1 MKSHFHVRLAG
12 GSPWGFRIQG
22 GRQARQP
29 VRISSLTRGGKAALG
44 GIREGDVLDAI
55 NGKTVVSLTQT
66 EAHQLIQ
73 ATGDT
78 LNLTL
83 RREEN
88 FPAKGM
94 FKSST
99 TIEVNDESKATHI
112 TANTLPTSTNSTETC
127 ATTIVINTSSKPSL
141 TRSNGTHSPSSVS
154 MTTTKL
160 ASLADQ
166 RNMEE
171 RILSHPAATTG
182 NYTPMNITIT
192 SASRKESLSG
202 VPAGPT
208 FKATGPKAVWM
219 PGRSPQNTM
228 ETNQRKAHDQE
239 RFEERSGPTLPPQLR
254 SVRLNVGEDV
264 QNKNP
269 KAKETH
275 QKYFTPEE
283 TFAWKAPQ
291 NPQSSLPT
299 VNSSTNQENDPS
311 REKDLQNPFPLTN
324 KSEPQ
329 TGNSS
334 QLHYFQDPAGIS
346 YNKPMGHM
354 PRGAIYIDHKLN
366 SKEEEEELPKDA
378 VLIDQKVI
386 IEGDKIHTD
395 SYYGIPTQEVTST
408 TVNIKAPSKYEFI
421 GPLEKGIPVG
431 LRTNVKKEHASDWY
445 KSMFRSLHKSEEPNR
460 DDFMTMR
467 YRKRTGQTSH
477 AGGYMSEPEF
487 DRDDEYSHRSK
498 YATLDYRRHPVRE
511 ISLGSKSRTLPHA
524 THQNN
529 PYLPPPSP
537 KASTEVYKNQPRS
550 IAEYEPGHSSLAERE
565 TKLEEDST
573 PVQFASQYLS
583 PQDKPKSLNYYTD
596 GYESDSTLV
605 RKMGKYPPL
614 GTRQQRYWYR
624 DFQQEAS
631 PKERCQEAFTTTFHV
646 SLGTILTPSVVV
658 PLQNHSQIH
667 RSLNIN
673 EQHSGNIL
681 INKSSSL
688 KPSVRNFGQPL
699 HHSSPKSE
707 TVVSKRKGKQ
717 PCKQMLLKD
726 RQTPQQS
733 GVSEVVPSPQ
743 PPSRTSSRWNPVL
756 IKWSKVKLSD
766 RKNPWLLSG
775 DKPLKPQ
782 SKEPASTKSSKSF
795 FKSSVSFAK
804 STSANNSPSSL
815 FRRTLS
821 VASKK
826 LKKQP
831 KVTELQKSMNKALE
845 ASTIPEVYSSDVTSS
860 EEMHIA
866 HTDSGLTL
874 EKETTNKECTDNEGK
889 VLQIVLDKNKN
900 SEISAACEVS
910 DSRKELSTG
919 ITCNN
924 RNNEG
929 LYLGNENFD
938 ISKESRSTFSSD
950 HTVSSQNDL
959 GYSEKQSP
967 ISELDNSF
975 SSIETGYHSL
985 IEGGNKSPNQG
996 QLISSLQLSW
1006 TDNENQVLG
1015 EESVAKKNVDDS
1027 SFIQQKNIPV
1037 KDKIDMSLTV
1047 KDGPFK
1053 PESSPCRPLDL
1064 ICTSK
1069 VKELANKLDVFF
1081 SGEQGLKMQ
1090 SQKNVSSMKQ
1100 IYLVSDDDH
1109 KFLKTN
1115 SNLQATNSEFT
1126 CERDKVNKQ
1135 MFPTINQKLQDI
1147 NALSDFE
1154 KDGIDKQKLLDID
1167 QNLETLNERPSSG
1180 KVKVEYELY
1189 KSDMDIHKI
1198 IPYSDCEE
1206 HDEERQDLPDT
1217 DHVKVKTELEFM
1229 NTDPNL
1235 QTTCTKYNSG
1245 KNKTDKQ
1252 ETFMENL
1259 MHKSQE
1265 KINLEKAKEARQQL
1279 NFVGSNTRAISFENN
1294 LKNEIHINLKGGGG
1308 IEILSPNHRTKS
1320 DILTLKSGLETNQN
1334 SLDLSHESGS
1344 PHDNSRTEG
1353 YQKYVCGIVKSFPK
1367 SEQFFKLKKFYT
1379 SIEHLAENG
1388 KSQFN
1393 TPSKIEINT
1402 KTTQIPK
1409 ELARTKLTSYVPWK
1423 GKDDHILK
1431 FKKSSVEN
1439 LKKLFDNHEKNNHYE
1454 NNTGHFISPLM
1465 VAQKG
1470 KKIVR
1475 SNSVADLVA
1484 KYNSID
1490 DLKRKGNIKYNHSDK
1505 EASTF
1510 LNPKVTE
1517 CISNGN
1523 KYTTG
1528 SLWTKKENVS
1538 SSVCRWREQR
1548 ITHWVLETS
1557 KVQKLESSG
1566 ESKEKFKVSA
1576 NADFYKIPSGF
1587 YSLGDSQTSED
1598 ITKRNDKSL
1607 THADN
1612 SFGRVIKSTVF
1623 QEEKKSNNET
1633 KLVQDNKPKYCS
1645 SLEIFLTPQKIVTDR
1660 SKSPGPSEYSAPQ
1673 SPRTC
1678 YSLSGSIDG
1687 ELSSQGSHN
1696 DRQNDFFLLLHP
1708 PSSASGSQRPES
1720 QMSFQSETKGTSSSE
1735 TESTTMSVKTDIY
1748 LETGI
1753 HNKKEFYEKSAFKD
1767 KEKAVQ
1773 NSYHVPQVT
1782 NRIVSEKMKSFESTN
1797 FPTRQ
1802 RISTVKEDS
1811 KIANPFRSRTIG
1823 LPISV
1828 SSHKLE
1834 TKGGETLVNTIVANK
1849 KNNTSFHKNDTTVT
1863 AEIKKKEY
1871 NPPRRILSCCDIRES
1886 ELGYERQTLSSKN
1899 QIPRDNYFLPHYIP
1913 ERTVSEFDL
1922 SLSISGVEPFQR
1934 MHERICNIS
1943 QSQDICNGGITQG
1956 EGGIQNQDIN
1966 TTFAESTKTSKA
1978 LLFGNHFIND
1988 KSYNSDNKSS
1998 RPGIVGSFYLKYV
2011 KTGDVKRVRQ
2021 KFESTGN
2028 LHLLCGRKQLKTS
2041 NQRNLSR
2048 NNFFCSTSEISNL
2061 TAKKYEQIDN
2071 PNKQKKNKTNKQ
2083 RKNDINDTFKETL
2096 YGVQWKPLSQ
2106 SRQTEYGVKWTP
2118 STALRKTEYGVYW
2131 HPTSSSRYCGRAGS
2145 VKKLCR
2151 KFESMDNI
2159 AVAGWASPD
2168 KSIIKDNHE
2177 KPFSLSNDKCHKS
2190 SPHIPISDEIS
2201 NTKSNN
2207 KNQISTSLLSACT
2220 DNTSSLDVPILIN
2233 NPVTS
2238 KLKTASKFKSTLSVV
2253 KDDYDSTDQNTSLP
2267 FHLCQSTPEISSTD
2281 INCSD
2286 VSSSSEMSCEP
2297 TKITELQKCKK
2308 GHSNTQGIV
2317 KAKVKFGEQIYL
2329 AHDSHN
2335 RVKHLLNKYEKRKAL
2350 QNLINRFEKFHLFHY
2365 RTKNSEQNFG
2375 KNKKL
2380 DSQNQQQSE
2389 GNYSEAHS
2397 NCIPEKRVPSHSSM
2411 TDSPS
2416 ELTNCN
2422 SHKLQE
2428 VGQLMIQ
2435 PTLKKQYNILSHNH
2449 STNSTAGASKL
2460 FGFSQEAQDLSFPK
2474 KGLPEPMR
2482 QTGSTNPNQA
2492 VNGMKSNGG
2501 SSACSQDSPHNSQNL
2516 VVGQASKPVKT
2527 TFEDDELKKHQ
2538 EEERQRKLI
2547 TELEMRR
2554 HTDNFMPSQK
2564 SPIPLDRYDNP
2575 YEPQATPPPK
2585 TPEVRNMAKV
2595 LYNFTAQ
2602 TPRELSLN
2610 KGDIVYVTKEID
2622 KNWYQ
2627 GEHHGM
2633 IGIFPIKYVEIIPPE
2648 NAHLQPRKATEGEAR
2663 AKYNFRAQTSVELSV
2678 FKGETV
2684 ILTGKVDQNWY
2695 EGRIGSKKG
2704 IVPSA
2709 YLEVLREPE
2718 EMRSVSVSPKSPR
2731 PPASPIHVPITNG
2744 TVSSRQT
2751 PNYQSDKNLYLEAQ
2765 AASLPKLATSPTSR
2779 FSLEETKQPVMESLH
2794 INTFSEPIP
2803 YRALYSYKPQ
2813 HEDELEL
2820 NEGDTIYV
2828 MEKCDD
2834 GWYVGTSL
2842 RTGLFGTFPGNYV
2855 ERI

>member
-166 RNMEE
+166 
-171 RILSHPAATTG
+171 
-182 NYTPMNITIT
+182 
-192 SASRKESLSG
+192 KSLSG

-631 PKERCQEAFTTTFHV
+631 PKERCQV
-646 SLGTILTPSVVV
+646 
-658 PLQNHSQIH
+658 
-667 RSLNIN
+667 
-673 EQHSGNIL
+673 
-681 INKSSSL
+681 
-688 KPSVRNFGQPL
+688 
-699 HHSSPKSE
+699 
-707 TVVSKRKGKQ
+707 
-717 PCKQMLLKD
+717 
-726 RQTPQQS
+726 
-733 GVSEVVPSPQ
+733 
-743 PPSRTSSRWNPVL
+743 
-756 IKWSKVKLSD
+756 
-766 RKNPWLLSG
+766 
-775 DKPLKPQ
+775 
-782 SKEPASTKSSKSF
+782 
-795 FKSSVSFAK
+795 
-804 STSANNSPSSL
+804 
-815 FRRTLS
+815 
-821 VASKK
+821 
-826 LKKQP
+826 
-831 KVTELQKSMNKALE
+831 
-845 ASTIPEVYSSDVTSS
+845 
-860 EEMHIA
+860 
-866 HTDSGLTL
+866 
-874 EKETTNKECTDNEGK
+874 
-889 VLQIVLDKNKN
+889 
-900 SEISAACEVS
+900 
-910 DSRKELSTG
+910 
-919 ITCNN
+919 
-924 RNNEG
+924 
-929 LYLGNENFD
+929 
-938 ISKESRSTFSSD
+938 
-950 HTVSSQNDL
+950 
-959 GYSEKQSP
+959 
-967 ISELDNSF
+967 
-975 SSIETGYHSL
+975 
-985 IEGGNKSPNQG
+985 
-996 QLISSLQLSW
+996 
-1006 TDNENQVLG
+1006 
-1015 EESVAKKNVDDS
+1015 
-1027 SFIQQKNIPV
+1027 
-1037 KDKIDMSLTV
+1037 
-1047 KDGPFK
+1047 
-1053 PESSPCRPLDL
+1053 
-1064 ICTSK
+1064 
-1069 VKELANKLDVFF
+1069 
-1081 SGEQGLKMQ
+1081 
-1090 SQKNVSSMKQ
+1090 
-1100 IYLVSDDDH
+1100 
-1109 KFLKTN
+1109 
-1115 SNLQATNSEFT
+1115 
-1126 CERDKVNKQ
+1126 
-1135 MFPTINQKLQDI
+1135 
-1147 NALSDFE
+1147 
-1154 KDGIDKQKLLDID
+1154 
-1167 QNLETLNERPSSG
+1167 
-1180 KVKVEYELY
+1180 
-1189 KSDMDIHKI
+1189 
-1198 IPYSDCEE
+1198 
-1206 HDEERQDLPDT
+1206 
-1217 DHVKVKTELEFM
+1217 
-1229 NTDPNL
+1229 
-1235 QTTCTKYNSG
+1235 
-1245 KNKTDKQ
+1245 
-1252 ETFMENL
+1252 
-1259 MHKSQE
+1259 
-1265 KINLEKAKEARQQL
+1265 
-1279 NFVGSNTRAISFENN
+1279 
-1294 LKNEIHINLKGGGG
+1294 
-1308 IEILSPNHRTKS
+1308 
-1320 DILTLKSGLETNQN
+1320 
-1334 SLDLSHESGS
+1334 
-1344 PHDNSRTEG
+1344 
-1353 YQKYVCGIVKSFPK
+1353 
-1367 SEQFFKLKKFYT
+1367 
-1379 SIEHLAENG
+1379 
-1388 KSQFN
+1388 
-1393 TPSKIEINT
+1393 
-1402 KTTQIPK
+1402 
-1409 ELARTKLTSYVPWK
+1409 
-1423 GKDDHILK
+1423 
-1431 FKKSSVEN
+1431 
-1439 LKKLFDNHEKNNHYE
+1439 
-1454 NNTGHFISPLM
+1454 
-1465 VAQKG
+1465 
-1470 KKIVR
+1470 
-1475 SNSVADLVA
+1475 
-1484 KYNSID
+1484 
-1490 DLKRKGNIKYNHSDK
+1490 
-1505 EASTF
+1505 
-1510 LNPKVTE
+1510 
-1517 CISNGN
+1517 
-1523 KYTTG
+1523 
-1528 SLWTKKENVS
+1528 
-1538 SSVCRWREQR
+1538 
-1548 ITHWVLETS
+1548 
-1557 KVQKLESSG
+1557 
-1566 ESKEKFKVSA
+1566 
-1576 NADFYKIPSGF
+1576 
-1587 YSLGDSQTSED
+1587 
-1598 ITKRNDKSL
+1598 
-1607 THADN
+1607 
-1612 SFGRVIKSTVF
+1612 
-1623 QEEKKSNNET
+1623 
-1633 KLVQDNKPKYCS
+1633 
-1645 SLEIFLTPQKIVTDR
+1645 
-1660 SKSPGPSEYSAPQ
+1660 
-1673 SPRTC
+1673 
-1678 YSLSGSIDG
+1678 
-1687 ELSSQGSHN
+1687 
-1696 DRQNDFFLLLHP
+1696 
-1708 PSSASGSQRPES
+1708 
-1720 QMSFQSETKGTSSSE
+1720 
-1735 TESTTMSVKTDIY
+1735 
-1748 LETGI
+1748 
-1753 HNKKEFYEKSAFKD
+1753 
-1767 KEKAVQ
+1767 
-1773 NSYHVPQVT
+1773 
-1782 NRIVSEKMKSFESTN
+1782 
-1797 FPTRQ
+1797 
-1802 RISTVKEDS
+1802 
-1811 KIANPFRSRTIG
+1811 
-1823 LPISV
+1823 
-1828 SSHKLE
+1828 
-1834 TKGGETLVNTIVANK
+1834 
-1849 KNNTSFHKNDTTVT
+1849 
-1863 AEIKKKEY
+1863 
-1871 NPPRRILSCCDIRES
+1871 
-1886 ELGYERQTLSSKN
+1886 
-1899 QIPRDNYFLPHYIP
+1899 
-1913 ERTVSEFDL
+1913 
-1922 SLSISGVEPFQR
+1922 
-1934 MHERICNIS
+1934 
-1943 QSQDICNGGITQG
+1943 
-1956 EGGIQNQDIN
+1956 
-1966 TTFAESTKTSKA
+1966 
-1978 LLFGNHFIND
+1978 
-1988 KSYNSDNKSS
+1988 
-1998 RPGIVGSFYLKYV
+1998 
-2011 KTGDVKRVRQ
+2011 
-2021 KFESTGN
+2021 
-2028 LHLLCGRKQLKTS
+2028 
-2041 NQRNLSR
+2041 
-2048 NNFFCSTSEISNL
+2048 
-2061 TAKKYEQIDN
+2061 
-2071 PNKQKKNKTNKQ
+2071 
-2083 RKNDINDTFKETL
+2083 
-2096 YGVQWKPLSQ
+2096 
-2106 SRQTEYGVKWTP
+2106 
-2118 STALRKTEYGVYW
+2118 
-2131 HPTSSSRYCGRAGS
+2131 
-2145 VKKLCR
+2145 
-2151 KFESMDNI
+2151 
-2159 AVAGWASPD
+2159 
-2168 KSIIKDNHE
+2168 
-2177 KPFSLSNDKCHKS
+2177 
-2190 SPHIPISDEIS
+2190 
-2201 NTKSNN
+2201 
-2207 KNQISTSLLSACT
+2207 
-2220 DNTSSLDVPILIN
+2220 
-2233 NPVTS
+2233 
-2238 KLKTASKFKSTLSVV
+2238 
-2253 KDDYDSTDQNTSLP
+2253 
-2267 FHLCQSTPEISSTD
+2267 
-2281 INCSD
+2281 
-2286 VSSSSEMSCEP
+2286 
-2297 TKITELQKCKK
+2297 
-2308 GHSNTQGIV
+2308 
-2317 KAKVKFGEQIYL
+2317 
-2329 AHDSHN
+2329 
-2335 RVKHLLNKYEKRKAL
+2335 
-2350 QNLINRFEKFHLFHY
+2350 
-2365 RTKNSEQNFG
+2365 
-2375 KNKKL
+2375 
-2380 DSQNQQQSE
+2380 
-2389 GNYSEAHS
+2389 
-2397 NCIPEKRVPSHSSM
+2397 
-2411 TDSPS
+2411 
-2416 ELTNCN
+2416 
-2422 SHKLQE
+2422 
-2428 VGQLMIQ
+2428 
-2435 PTLKKQYNILSHNH
+2435 
-2449 STNSTAGASKL
+2449 
-2460 FGFSQEAQDLSFPK
+2460 
-2474 KGLPEPMR
+2474 
-2482 QTGSTNPNQA
+2482 
-2492 VNGMKSNGG
+2492 
-2501 SSACSQDSPHNSQNL
+2501 DSPHNSQNL